1 MTVGNSPRMAILA
14 ALLAVPAIAEA
25 RSKEILSKTYTIDA
39 KYRSMNGPTS
49 TQQVVLSPG
58 ERPELYWIT
67 GYRATVVGADDR
79 APRSQEFMCHSNLD
93 LPIKDHAERF
103 GWTKAASDRLFTL
116 SQGQQ
121 EIEFPKGFG
130 IPVLSNEVFALTTQ
144 VLNFNF
150 EGKPF
155 DVRHKV
161 EIRYARDRDLTAEMV
176 PLFMKAATGLKV
188 LEGTDGYYGISHP
201 DAEQHGESCLVG
213 QPASGDRIED
223 QFGRKFT
230 GHWKVAPGREV
241 NHTPVTQ
248 YLRLPYD
255 TNIHYITVHL
265 HPFAE
270 SLELRDLTTKQTVFK
285 SQARGFSDKVG
296 LERVEHYSSPE
307 GIPVYE
313 SHEYELVSV
322 YDNTSGSE
330 QDSMAVMFLYLAER
344 DFRKPKLAA
353 VPQPISPTPSG
364 APRR

>member
-1 MTVGNSPRMAILA
+1 MTVGNAPWLAILA
-14 ALLAVPAIAEA
+14 AMLAVPAIGEA
-25 RSKEILSKTYTIDA
+25 RSKEILSKTHTIDA

-67 GYRATVVGADDR
+67 GYRATVVGPDGR
-79 APRSQEFMCHSNLD
+79 SPRSQEFMCHSNLD
-93 LPIKDHAERF
+93 LSMKDHAELF

-130 IPVLSNEVFALTTQ
+130 IPVVSTEAFALTTQ
-144 VLNFNF
+144 VLNFNL
-150 EGKPF
+150 EGKPL

-161 EIRYARDRDLTAEMV
+161 EIRYLRDRDLTVAMV

-188 LEGTDGYYGISHP
+188 LEGSDGYYGVSHP
-201 DAEQHGESCLVG
+201 KAEQHGESCLVG
-213 QPASGDRIED
+213 QQASGDRIED

-248 YLRLPYD
+248 YLGLPYD
-255 TNIHYITVHL
+255 TNIHYVAVHL

-270 SLELRDLTTKQTVFK
+270 SLELRDLTTRTTVFK
-285 SQARGFSDKVG
+285 SRAHGFADRVG
-296 LERVEHYSSPE
+296 LERVEHFSSEE
-307 GIPVYE
+307 GIPVYK

-322 YDNTSGSE
+322 YDNTSDTE

-344 DFRKPKLAA
+344 DFRRPKLAA
-353 VPQPISPTPSG
+353 GP
-364 APRR
+364 